1 MSRST
6 AARRRRDDGDAWRA
20 APWSV
25 AVASELEDWQERGE
39 RLGAENAR
47 LKDELSEVEGW
58 YRLLQADHATLQAR
72 MSQSSRRI
80 TELQA
85 EANRLA
91 TENQGLQ
98 VLVSRSLP
106 DAIGPAGE
114 RTGQGQRQG
123 EREGE
128 DSAMTRI
135 FDWVRS
141 AQRHKWA
148 TAAVVTIATLLA
160 RDPTIQDVLGSAV
173 SRVRQGLGGN
183 RVEDHTGAGSG
194 FLRYAAMIHSREQLE
209 HERRAYN
216 AKEATLKGDALLE
229 AQDRLRAAKARNLQA
244 RRAFLPELARQC
256 EQARLPLPREAA
268 DALAALNTETA
279 D

>member
-20 APWSV
+20 ESCRV
-25 AVASELEDWQERGE
+25 AVASERDDWQEQGE

-72 MSQSSRRI
+72 MSQSSGRI

-98 VLVSRSLP
+98 PLVSRSLP
-106 DAIGPAGE
+106 DAISPARE
-114 RTGQGQRQG
+114 RTGQGQGQG
-123 EREGE
+123 QEEGE

-148 TAAVVTIATLLA
+148 TAAIVTIATLLA
-160 RDPTIQDVLGSAV
+160 RDPTVQDGLGSAV
-173 SRVRQGLGGN
+173 SRVRQALGRNG
-183 RVEDHTGAGSG
+183 VENHTGAGSG
-194 FLRYAAMIHSREQLE
+194 FLRYAAMTHSREQLE
-209 HERRAYN
+209 RERREYN

-229 AQDRLRAAKARNLQA
+229 AQDRLRAAKVRDLQA

-268 DALAALNTETA
+268 DALAALNGETTN
-279 D
+279 

>member
-1 MSRST
+1 MSRGT
-6 AARRRRDDGDAWRA
+6 AARRKRDGHAWHA
-20 APWSV
+20 ESCSV
-25 AVASELEDWQERGE
+25 AVASERDDWEGLGE

-47 LKDELSEVEGW
+47 LKDELSEAEGW
-58 YRLLQADHATLQAR
+58 YRLLQVDHATLQAR

-98 VLVSRSLP
+98 ALVSRTFP
-106 DAIGPAGE
+106 DAFSPAGE
-114 RTGQGQRQG
+114 QTGQGQRK
-123 EREGE
+123 REGE

-135 FDWVRS
+135 FDWLRS
-141 AQRHKWA
+141 VQRHKWA

-160 RDPTIQDVLGSAV
+160 RDSTVHDILGSAV
-173 SRVRQGLGGN
+173 SRVRQGVGGDGVKD
-183 RVEDHTGAGSG
+183 RTEAETG
-194 FLRYAAMIHSREQLE
+194 FLRYATMIHSREQLE
-209 HERRAYN
+209 RERRDYN
-216 AKEATLKGDALLE
+216 AKEATLKGDALLD
-229 AQDRLRAAKARNLQA
+229 AQDRLRAAKTRDLQA

-268 DALAALNTETA
+268 DALAALNAEVA